1 MLIAKDLGEKSGVPC
16 VCPVVKLFCAITR
29 IIDKI
34 VRAYTSS
41 SSLSE
46 LDLL

>member
-1 MLIAKDLGEKSGVPC
+1 MLIAKELREKSGVPC
-16 VCPVVKLFCAITR
+16 VCPVVRLFCAMTR
-29 IIDKI
+29 NIDEI
-34 VRAYTSS
+34 VRAYIAS

>member
-1 MLIAKDLGEKSGVPC
+1 MLIAEELREKSGVPY

-34 VRAYTSS
+34 IRAYIAS

-46 LDLL
+46 LDLF